1 MHLSPSCATEEETEA
16 QRGRLVGDSG
26 SHSELERG
34 ATRAQGSRSLGQ
46 SCACF
51 SAPLF
56 RPVSALAKHVHRE
69 AGALWGVCGHQEEGP
84 GLKQGRRTGHGSGP
98 DHIPGV
104 GPSFHLRMK
113 GWRMVEKARLVLL
126 QLRTP
131 CSFAVRETEAESFRA
146 R

>member
-1 MHLSPSCATEEETEA
+1 MA
-16 QRGRLVGDSG
+16 QAQTIFR
-26 SHSELERG
+26 EPG
-34 ATRAQGSRSLGQ
+34 AW
-46 SCACF
+46 
-51 SAPLF
+51 
-56 RPVSALAKHVHRE
+56 K
-69 AGALWGVCGHQEEGP
+69 
-84 GLKQGRRTGHGSGP
+84 
-98 DHIPGV
+98 